1 MRNKNVLFHV
11 FIFHIYIYIYITNN
25 YITHIFPN
33 ISTGGN
39 QALKFSRLMEY
50 LRKPFLEKLCTKCS
64 GEASP
69 RLFFSIEKFF

>member
-1 MRNKNVLFHV
+1 MYLF
-11 FIFHIYIYIYITNN
+11 FIYIYIYIYIYNIYITNN